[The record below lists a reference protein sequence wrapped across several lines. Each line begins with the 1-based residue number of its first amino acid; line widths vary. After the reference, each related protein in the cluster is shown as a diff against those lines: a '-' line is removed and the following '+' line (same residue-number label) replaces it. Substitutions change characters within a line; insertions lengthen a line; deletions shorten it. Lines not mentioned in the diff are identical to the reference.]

1 MVTSICLSVVHF
13 LAILL
18 LVYLSPK
25 IRKITQNLIH
35 ILIGFTIQSND
46 KRSLRYKQL
55 TVYIVLGITI
65 LLFASSITA
74 SPSSFLYA
82 QQQLTQNTTPT
93 RSATLAIGVKITSPA
108 RGQQVP
114 VGSLTISGTSK
125 NNANSNDCTVYAIW
139 DHLKPYQKV
148 EPTGPSG
155 TNDYS
160 NWTFTYTSAYHLI
173 TNGTNQLTAKISCL
187 ASPSSAS
194 TTTAVSSS
202 SSSTNLTKWYSI
214 NVTGITSKV
223 NQTKTPVPIAT
234 ITTNNTNTNSTTSA
248 TASTPST
255 TPSLLP
261 FPVSK
266 VNLNNNNKNKN
277 NNDDNGDQSG
287 NPGNQ
292 DKKSSSN
299 ENDNNKNKASNNHDE
314 SNKHNDSKNDKKS
327 SSSSD
332 KQSSNDD
339 KKHKSSNNKNNDDHN
354 DSKTDNSSSQ
364 PHKKHDNSKSKTT
377 THHHDDHSKKNT
389 KHIIKE
395 KTKEVKHKIKHLK
408 KQINKKISKHI

>member
-1 MVTSICLSVVHF
+1 LVTTTCVGIVHF
-13 LAILL
+13 LPILL

-35 ILIGFTIQSND
+35 IHIGFTIQSND

-74 SPSSFLYA
+74 SSPSSFLYA
-82 QQQLTQNTTPT
+82 QQQQQQLTQNTTPT
-93 RSATLAIGVKITSPA
+93 TPATLAIGVKITSPA

-125 NNANSNDCTVYAIW
+125 VTANSNDCTVYAIW

-148 EPTGPSG
+148 KPTGIG
-155 TNDYS
+155 GIDDYS
-160 NWTFTYTSAYHLI
+160 NWAFTYTSAYHLI

-187 ASPSSAS
+187 ASPSSS
-194 TTTAVSSS
+194 TTTAVSSSS

-214 NVTGITSKV
+214 NVTGITSRV

-234 ITTNNTNTNSTTSA
+234 TTITTNNTNINSTNTTTSA

-266 VNLNNNNKNKN
+266 VNLNNNNKN

-299 ENDNNKNKASNNHDE
+299 ENDNNKKKA
-314 SNKHNDSKNDKKS
+314 
-327 SSSSD
+327 
-332 KQSSNDD
+332 
-339 KKHKSSNNKNNDDHN
+339 SNNKNNDDDHD
-354 DSKTDNSSSQ
+354 DSKTDNSSSK

-408 KQINKKISKHI
+408 KQMNKEISKHI